1 MSNKKLD
8 QLKKSQLQSMII
20 DCKESLMNY
29 RFQKVLQQLEH
40 SHKIKETKRE
50 LAQLKTILKE
60 FDLGIRK
67 GND

>member
-8 QLKKSQLQSMII
+8 SLKKSQLKSLII

-40 SHKIKETKRE
+40 SHKIKETRRE
-50 LAQLKTILKE
+50 LAQLKTILRE
-60 FDLGIRK
+60 FNLGIRK

>member
-8 QLKKSQLQSMII
+8 KLKKSQLQSMII